1 MKLSIL
7 ACQIMDL
14 RVRGDDGL
22 REMLT
27 FEQPYIQSPLLL
39 LTLNLYTTLD
49 KNAYHQYNNRPEF
62 DAG

>member
-1 MKLSIL
+1 MI
-7 ACQIMDL
+7 APL
-14 RVRGDDGL
+14 RQA
-22 REMLT
+22 MS
-27 FEQPYIQSPLLL
+27 IQSPLLL